1 MGKSN
6 KLSIRL
12 HEAVARSSEILSMLR
27 MKGYTQAEEDAWIDN
42 DELVCYK
49 EFPTGVEVPSVATLL
64 VHYFGKAGELAV
76 EVVASS
82 YEKGTTN
89 GVCKDMFCT
98 FLEKEYEKVSR
109 LSAEGCI
116 DRAERAMKM
125 YISALNEF

>member
-1 MGKSN
+1 MGKSS

-27 MKGYTQAEEDAWIDN
+27 MRGYTPAEEDDWIDK
-42 DELVCYK
+42 DRLVCYK

-64 VHYFGKAGELAV
+64 VRYYGDVGELAV

-82 YEKGTTN
+82 YEKGTTQ
-89 GVCKDMFCT
+89 GMSKDMFCT
-98 FLEKEYEKVSR
+98 FLEREYEKVSR
-109 LSAEGCI
+109 LSAEDCI